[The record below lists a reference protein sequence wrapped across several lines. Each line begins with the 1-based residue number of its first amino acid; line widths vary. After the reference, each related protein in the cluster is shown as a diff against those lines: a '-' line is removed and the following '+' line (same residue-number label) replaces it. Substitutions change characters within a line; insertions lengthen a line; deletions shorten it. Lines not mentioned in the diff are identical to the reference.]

1 MSNPKRYADKPA
13 NGFTLIEILVAF
25 AVAILV
31 LGALYDVYATGLRS
45 STSSERYSNAVLLAE
60 SGLDALAAG
69 PLAPTDTT
77 DRIGGYERR
86 ISVRLRP
93 DLASAQAQLVVF
105 PYEVEVHVAWRE
117 GMRERTVSLSTLRLG
132 PSTGGAP

>member
-1 MSNPKRYADKPA
+1 MSSPTRNAAKAS

-25 AVAILV
+25 TVAILV

-45 STSSERYSNAVLLAE
+45 TTSTEKYSNAVLLAE

-69 PLAPTDTT
+69 PLTPIDTT
-77 DRIGGYERR
+77 DLIGGYERR

-93 DLASAQAQLVVF
+93 DLAPTAARLVVF
-105 PYEVEVHVAWRE
+105 AYEVEVQVAWHE
-117 GMRERTVSLSTLRLG
+117 GIRERTVSLSTVRLG
-132 PSTGGAP
+132 PLAGGAP